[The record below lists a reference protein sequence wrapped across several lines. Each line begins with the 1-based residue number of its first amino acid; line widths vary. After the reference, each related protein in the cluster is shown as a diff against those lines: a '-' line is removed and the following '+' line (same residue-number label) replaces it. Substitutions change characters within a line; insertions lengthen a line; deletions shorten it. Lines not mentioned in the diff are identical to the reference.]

1 VASMLACAEE
11 DVDIVDTAL
20 PAMAGLTSQ
29 PTIAAIEAALRDTHR
44 EIDVT
49 TEAIQELNA
58 YWETARG
65 VYAPFETGMTGYAP
79 DLHVHEIP
87 GGQYTN
93 LQFQAKA
100 LGLADRW
107 ESIKRAYAAANRLLG
122 DVIKVTPTSKV
133 VGDLAQF
140 MVQNDLDEEQ
150 VAAQADTL
158 SFPQSVVDFMRGM
171 LGEPHG
177 GFPEPLRTQVL
188 KGQKPIQGRPGA
200 SLEPCNFG
208 ALEAEL
214 VVKHGKT
221 IRDVDVVS
229 AALYPRVFDDYRA
242 FREEFSDVSMVP
254 TRYFLAAPEVGAE
267 LAIEIE
273 RGKTLIVVLTAVGEL
288 DANGNRQVFFELNGQ
303 PRRVRLRD
311 RSVEIDAAVREK
323 ADPNAPGSVGAP
335 MPGTVIELR
344 VAAGDEVDV
353 GDPLVVLSAMK
364 METVVASPVAGAVAR
379 ITVAAGDVLQPGE
392 LLLEIA

>member
-1 VASMLACAEE
+1 
-11 DVDIVDTAL
+11 
-20 PAMAGLTSQ
+20 
-29 PTIAAIEAALRDTHR
+29 
-44 EIDVT
+44 
-49 TEAIQELNA
+49 
-58 YWETARG
+58 
-65 VYAPFETGMTGYAP
+65 
-79 DLHVHEIP
+79 
-87 GGQYTN
+87 
-93 LQFQAKA
+93 
-100 LGLADRW
+100 
-107 ESIKRAYAAANRLLG
+107 
-122 DVIKVTPTSKV
+122 
-133 VGDLAQF
+133 
-140 MVQNDLDEEQ
+140 
-150 VAAQADTL
+150 
-158 SFPQSVVDFMRGM
+158 
-171 LGEPHG
+171 
-177 GFPEPLRTQVL
+177 
-188 KGQKPIQGRPGA
+188 
-200 SLEPCNFG
+200 
-208 ALEAEL
+208 
-214 VVKHGKT
+214 
-221 IRDVDVVS
+221 
-229 AALYPRVFDDYRA
+229 
-242 FREEFSDVSMVP
+242 MVP